1 MMPTRCP
8 PSVMRVI
15 AGPGLA
21 PDCLSRAAKMP
32 NDVAVGIQ
40 NADGWDCGVR
50 QRFLPPRFAQER
62 ARAEHRWHGRTL
74 IVQDRRHEQGSLA
87 SPSRTSTR
95 IAEGLMRAEV
105 AINHCHAL
113 PFRTSRS
120 GEFCQ
125 VADRKAASS
134 ILD

>member
-1 MMPTRCP
+1 MALIWPAEVRLNSNRQPLANSSSATSTANGAPTAQPMMPTRCP

-74 IVQDRRHEQGSLA
+74 IVQD
-87 SPSRTSTR
+87 
-95 IAEGLMRAEV
+95 
-105 AINHCHAL
+105 
-113 PFRTSRS
+113 
-120 GEFCQ
+120 
-125 VADRKAASS
+125 
-134 ILD
+134 